1 MTSLRLPSSAM
12 LPRITDERSG
22 KTIEEQLHELKG
34 QIREL
39 IKTLETAVGKEA
51 EALRPKL
58 KAAQA
63 KLLELKQTSAE
74 AWEDLKPG
82 LRKAWDELHTSLN
95 QAASRFKSK
104 TKQ

>member
-1 MTSLRLPSSAM
+1 M
-12 LPRITDERSG
+12 TDEKSG
-22 KTIEEQLHELKG
+22 KTIDEQLHELKA

-39 IKTLETAVGKEA
+39 MKALETAVGKEA

-95 QAASRFKSK
+95 QAASRFKTK